1 MSAYRS
7 RFRRPS
13 ESGVVRRKK
22 PKKTP
27 ERERFD
33 ATFESLLL
41 FANAHFASCVYFE
54 PPIEDDEMALRAFRI
69 MLDTWDNETVIRE
82 FAEMQPAAFTG
93 VDYELAQSWGSGFV
107 GPMAC
112 MKTNGD
118 RAFMLCEGYVFEAR
132 SLGRSWD
139 SMVPYAPDMVVTGLL
154 PYEDS
159 IIGSGLLMHHRC
171 HMQGPGVER
180 IRYEFEQGKKR
191 GVISDAE
198 SFVEAAKSIKERR
211 RTEGLDPTSYTSF
224 YDYISQMNAKLGY
237 SSFPYYPNVDV
248 RPWTEAEQA
257 FHA

>member
-1 MSAYRS
+1 MSVYRS

-13 ESGVVRRKK
+13 RFRDVRAKK
-22 PKKTP
+22 QKKTP

-33 ATFESLLL
+33 ATLQSLLQ

-69 MLDTWDNETVIRE
+69 MLDTWDNESIIRE
-82 FAEMQPAAFTG
+82 FAEIQSPVFKG
-93 VDYELAQSWGSGFV
+93 VDYELAQSWSNGFV
-107 GPMAC
+107 GPMVC

-118 RAFMLCEGYVFEAR
+118 HALLLCEGYVFDAR
-132 SLGRSWD
+132 SMGRSWN
-139 SMVPYAPDMVVTGLL
+139 SMVPYTPDMVVTGLL

-159 IIGSGLLMHHRC
+159 VIGIGLLMHHFC

-180 IRYEFEQGKKR
+180 IRHEFEQGKKK
-191 GVISDAE
+191 GIISDAE
-198 SFVEAAKSIKERR
+198 SFVEAAKCIKERR
-211 RTEGLDPTSYTSF
+211 RTEGLDPTSYASF
-224 YDYISQMNAKLGY
+224 YDYITQMNAELAFSG
-237 SSFPYYPNVDV
+237 FPYYPNVDV